1 MDHISVTTLV
11 QAYKLTTAV
20 DDIGSGNHCNHLGRV
35 PSMATASLGNNGET
49 HSGGP
54 ERGLYVV
61 QDSKVARMIWSFSGV
76 SGR

>member
-35 PSMATASLGNNGET
+35 PFTTGDRAT
-49 HSGGP
+49 
-54 ERGLYVV
+54 
-61 QDSKVARMIWSFSGV
+61 W
-76 SGR
+76 